1 MILLIACTAR
11 ECVSDQLLEL
21 ASRLDGSPPCL
32 LPGFD
37 YLASEHR
44 VESLVAKALEDLI
57 ELHLLRVVD
66 DLEGS
71 ALLAAV
77 PLRVEPHVKRLII
90 VAYV

>member
-1 MILLIACTAR
+1 M
-11 ECVSDQLLEL
+11 
-21 ASRLDGSPPCL
+21 
-32 LPGFD
+32 
-37 YLASEHR
+37 
-44 VESLVAKALEDLI
+44 ESLVAKALEDLI

-71 ALLAAV
+71 ALFAAV